1 MSLADELLP
10 RDAYALYGFVSALT
24 WLVWDIV
31 ITLEDEIRYIW
42 RSSWS
47 PCKFCH
53 FYARYFGLLLLISMG
68 SPWVGWTIGTPP
80 STAYC
85 RVMGIYQSAIGGVV
99 MIGTQTI
106 LVVRVYALY
115 GCKRSVLVLLV
126 TAFVLQ
132 YLTGISIMLVDLF
145 SGRQYDRV
153 LVYTSQELDYYTCIT
168 TALSNARLAIWLPSI
183 LFETLLFAM
192 TATKIH
198 QEGGSR
204 SLISFPIFTDGA
216 WYYIITLLLSIICQI
231 AWSLEWGNVISF
243 VYPWNIAVLCFSGP
257 RLNLNLRKIHGKAA
271 SIVELTTM
279 YETEVEYRESSSDS
293 SLLWS

>member
-1 MSLADELLP
+1 MSLADELLQ
-10 RDAYALYGFVSALT
+10 RDSYALYGFVSALT
-24 WLVWDIV
+24 WLIWDIM

-47 PCKFCH
+47 TCKFCH

-68 SPWVGWTIGTPP
+68 SPWDGWTTGFPP
-80 STAYC
+80 STEYC
-85 RVMGIYQSAIGGVV
+85 RIMGIYQSAIGGVV
-99 MIGTQTI
+99 MLGTQAI

-115 GCKRSVLVLLV
+115 GCKRPVLVLLV

-132 YLTGISIMLVDLF
+132 YTTGTSLMIVDLF

-153 LVYTSQELDYYTCIT
+153 LIYSNPDYYTCIT

-183 LFETLLFAM
+183 VFETLLFAM
-192 TATKIH
+192 TAKKVH
-198 QEGGSR
+198 NEGVQSGY
-204 SLISFPIFTDGA
+204 SLISLPIFTDGA
-216 WYYIITLLLSIICQI
+216 WYYVITLLLSIICQI

-279 YETEVEYRESSSDS
+279 YETELEYPSSDAS
-293 SLLWS
+293 RVWS